1 MADAGAAELTR
12 DQAIARLCLA
22 LRETGY
28 TSANAALVL
37 YTAGMTAAD
46 IERAAPL
53 VRQHDAMQC
62 APTSTRPH

>member
-1 MADAGAAELTR
+1 MAPDVELTR

-37 YTAGMTAAD
+37 HLAGLTVAD

-53 VRQHDAMQC
+53 VRQHDAMSS
-62 APTSTRPH
+62 APPSTRTH